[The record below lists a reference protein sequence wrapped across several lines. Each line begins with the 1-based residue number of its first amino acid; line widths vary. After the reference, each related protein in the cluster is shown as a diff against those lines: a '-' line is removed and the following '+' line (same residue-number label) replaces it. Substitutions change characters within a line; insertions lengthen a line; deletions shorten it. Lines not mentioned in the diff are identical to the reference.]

1 MRIGKIRCLDLGE
14 FTNSWLWRKSHKNH
28 QKRIRKSFADT
39 FRSSNFDAKIISE
52 WNLAKNP
59 VSLAKNQRSKR
70 IGNWAK
76 TGKSVQNRFE
86 YVQMI
91 PHRRSLPDFV
101 IISFPVRLLEHF
113 SETLLFLELFL
124 LFTLVS
130 TEIKNQTVNKHYK
143 LES

>member
-1 MRIGKIRCLDLGE
+1 
-14 FTNSWLWRKSHKNH
+14 
-28 QKRIRKSFADT
+28 
-39 FRSSNFDAKIISE
+39 
-52 WNLAKNP
+52 
-59 VSLAKNQRSKR
+59 
-70 IGNWAK
+70 
-76 TGKSVQNRFE
+76 
-86 YVQMI
+86 MI
-91 PHRRSLPDFV
+91 PHGRSLPDFVFLIV